1 MRSSLS
7 NTASSKKVYTVNDKN
22 KKKNSAIENPMLQ
35 VYDIF
40 TAERT
45 MFSIIILVYS
55 IKPIEHLDLVDFME

>member
-40 TAERT
+40 TAKTKGPKQDSQNRLR
-45 MFSIIILVYS
+45 SPILG
-55 IKPIEHLDLVDFME
+55 I

>member
-22 KKKNSAIENPMLQ
+22 LKKNSAIENPMLQ
-35 VYDIF
+35 VCDIF

-55 IKPIEHLDLVDFME
+55 IKPTEHLDLVDFME